1 MYSRSMLN
9 RFSEINTKV
18 NAIDIERLAI
28 EISDLKKTGGRLFIL
43 GVGGSAANASHAVN
57 DFRKLCGIQAYCP
70 TDNVSELTAI
80 VNDSK
85 DGWKLF
91 FANWLSENKLNSN
104 DILLILSVGGGSLED
119 KISENLVVA
128 SEVAK
133 IAGLKVLAILG
144 RDGGEVG
151 KIADYKVII
160 PNLFPTYV
168 TPIVEGIQS
177 VILHILVTNPIL
189 QENETTW

>member
-1 MYSRSMLN
+1 MLN